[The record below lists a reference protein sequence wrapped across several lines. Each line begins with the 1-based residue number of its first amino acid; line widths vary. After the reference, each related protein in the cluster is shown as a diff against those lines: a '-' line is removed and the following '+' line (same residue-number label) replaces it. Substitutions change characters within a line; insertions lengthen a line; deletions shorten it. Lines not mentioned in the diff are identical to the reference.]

1 MPIHTSDIILKAKGG
16 EFRAYLAE
24 PENGGPGILLLHAWW
39 GLKPFFKQTCD
50 RLAEQGFIVLAP
62 DLREGQIARTID
74 EAEQL
79 NQKSNSRRTGEIVT
93 AVEDYLLGLPG
104 RKSDR
109 IGVIGFSLGAA
120 WALSVA
126 AEMPEKVAAT
136 VLFYGSGDEDLAK
149 VRSKILGHF
158 SEVDEWESY
167 DQTQAAEQKMRA
179 AGIDVKFHIYPG
191 KAHWFVEEDRPE
203 YDAAAAR
210 LAWDRTSHFLKQ
222 NLPA

>member
-1 MPIHTSDIILKAKGG
+1 MPIHTSDIQLKAKGG
-16 EFRAYLAE
+16 DFRAYLAE

-50 RLAEQGFIVLAP
+50 RLAEQDFIVLAP
-62 DLREGQIARTID
+62 DLREGQIAHTID

-93 AVEDYLLGLPG
+93 AAEDYLLSLPS
-104 RKSDR
+104 RKGDR

-126 AEMPEKVAAT
+126 AEAPEKVAAT
-136 VLFYGSGDEDLAK
+136 VLFYGSGDEDFAK

-158 SEVDEWESY
+158 SDVDEWEPY
-167 DQTQAAEQKMRA
+167 DQTQAAERKMKA

-210 LAWDRTSHFLKQ
+210 LAWDRTIAFLKQ
-222 NLPA
+222 SLPA